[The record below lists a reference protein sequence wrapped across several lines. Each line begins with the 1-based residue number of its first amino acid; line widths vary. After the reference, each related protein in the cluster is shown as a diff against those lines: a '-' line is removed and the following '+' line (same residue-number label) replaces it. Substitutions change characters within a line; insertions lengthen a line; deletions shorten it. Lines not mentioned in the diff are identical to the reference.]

1 MREDWTRAKPV
12 IDFDETTIEALIEP
26 CFPCCKVVEIDTVVG
41 GLTNTNLRIR
51 LDGRPGSLLLRFY
64 QRSGDL
70 AHKEM
75 ELCRMVEKRVRV
87 PAYLHYAPEN
97 PVTGHAFAVIE
108 WVEGSTLQDC
118 VPSLSGEDFSGL
130 GAAIGRSLA
139 AVHGFSYDHFGFFDA
154 ELKVGAPMDLSGK
167 GLVDYLRFCLVDGRG
182 GARIGKELT
191 EKVLAFAAREGHRI
205 EDWEARACLVHGDFN
220 PSNILVRKDSNGG
233 WEAAA
238 MIDWEY
244 AFAAAP
250 GFDFG
255 NLLRPPLDQSKDFA
269 AGLEQGY
276 RDGGGMMPADWQR
289 IARITDLFSYADVLH
304 HPETEGAVV
313 EDAKKEIETLLAG

>member
-12 IDFDETTIEALIEP
+12 IDLDEATIEGLIEP
-26 CFPCCKVVEIDTVVG
+26 CFPGCKVIEVDTVVG

-75 ELCRMVEKRVRV
+75 LLCRRVESRVRV
-87 PAYLHYAPEN
+87 PTYLHYAPEN

-108 WVEGSTLQDC
+108 WIEGSTLQDC
-118 VPSLSGEDFSGL
+118 VPTLSRDDFSGL

-139 AVHGFSYDHFGFFDA
+139 AVHGFAYTHFGFFDA
-154 ELKVGAPMDLSGK
+154 ELKVGAPMDLSGQ

-182 GARIGKELT
+182 GARIGEELT
-191 EKVLAFAAREGHRI
+191 EKIMAFAAREGHRV
-205 EDWEARACLVHGDFN
+205 EEWQTQACLVHGDFN
-220 PSNILVRKDSNGG
+220 PSNILVRKDAAGV
-233 WEAAA
+233 WQAAA
-238 MIDWEY
+238 LIDWEY
-244 AFAAAP
+244 AFSGAP

-255 NLLRPPLDQSKDFA
+255 NVLRPPLDRSKEFA
-269 AGLEQGY
+269 AALEQGY
-276 RDGGGMMPADWQR
+276 RAAGGIMPPDWQR

-304 HPETEGAVV
+304 HPETRGKVV
-313 EDAKKEIETLLAG
+313 EDAKKEIETVLEG